1 MSIAKAK
8 NEVGEGQKSC
18 EACKQAWSTFRAF
31 AFFAGTTIAVCV
43 LVTVAQ
49 GISHSTGWSLPTGP
63 IDPWASVQSIWGL
76 TLLRPLIAGLS
87 IFGGIAL
94 MLNTYGWLG
103 RASLEALTATACI
116 WGAMFGFAVVAAF
129 TTPEGKEMAPV
140 FAGVTAVAAL
150 SIGAGIFAAKDV
162 IDFLAKPKPANV
174 ALRLATALV
183 LFIPVPIILLTVP
196 LEVAAS
202 SVP

>member
-1 MSIAKAK
+1 MSKTSAMD
-8 NEVGEGQKSC
+8 EVGKEQKRNKAA
-18 EACKQAWSTFRAF
+18 EQACSTFRAF
-31 AFFAGTTIAVCV
+31 AFFAVTTFAVCI
-43 LVTVAQ
+43 LVSAAQ
-49 GISHSTGWSLPTGP
+49 WISRSTGWSLPTGS

-76 TLLRPLIAGLS
+76 TLLRPLLAGLS
-87 IFGGIAL
+87 IFSGVAL
-94 MLNTYGWLG
+94 MLNSYGWLG
-103 RASLEALTATACI
+103 RPYLEALTATACI
-116 WGAMFGFAVVAAF
+116 WGAMFGFAVAAL
-129 TTPEGKEMAPV
+129 TTPEGQALAPV

-150 SIGAGIFAAKDV
+150 SIGGGIFAAKDV